1 MFFRAGVSGCVCQI
15 CRPKPNALP
24 VRVFQKLPRLAV
36 RGLGL
41 LLALALLRDL
51 VSNSCPLVCR
61 IGGET
66 FFPAFRTVFEPHEQV
81 RWPAPLAE
89 IARNDAWREAKYEW
103 SVFPPVAFRPGA
115 SGNNQ
120 FGQPPL
126 AALQVGCCRTFRHWL
141 GTDGS
146 GRDVAAG
153 MVAGCRV
160 ALLTALV
167 AMGMALAA
175 GGLLGG
181 LAGYFGDDRLRLRR
195 GLLWANLL
203 ALPVAVFFALVPRWF
218 FLTYQ
223 TGQAEWLRAAA
234 VFAII
239 FLIFNGLAWALCRWA
254 WWAQRVTV
262 PADFAI
268 MRLADVFDS
277 VPRLLLVV
285 ALAAISASGVPP
297 VLWVVGIIGLFSW
310 PDVARLLRA
319 ELLRVRELE
328 FIQAARALGFS
339 DWHVLRRHALPN
351 ALRPVLVA
359 VSLGAA
365 GAILLEAGL
374 AFLGFTSGAAGAS
387 WGSLLHEA
395 RNHMTAW
402 WTAVFPGLALCWTL
416 LAFHAL
422 GDALAEGNSLAD

>member
-1 MFFRAGVSGCVCQI
+1 M
-15 CRPKPNALP
+15 L
-24 VRVFQKLPRLAV
+24 QKYPRWAVWTVGFLLAV
-36 RGLGL
+36 
-41 LLALALLRDL
+41 ALLRDL
-51 VSNSCPLVCR
+51 VANSCPLACR
-61 IGGET
+61 VGGEL

-89 IARNDAWREAKYEW
+89 IARNDRWHEGGYDW
-103 SVFPPVAFRPGA
+103 VVFPPIAFRPGV

-126 AALQVGCCRTFRHWL
+126 AMLRAGDRAFRHWL

-160 ALLTALV
+160 ALLTASV
-167 AMGMALAA
+167 AMGMAVVA

-218 FLTYQ
+218 FLAHQ
-223 TGQAEWLRAAA
+223 SGSGEWLRAAMTFGA
-234 VFAII
+234 ILLVFNV
-239 FLIFNGLAWALCRWA
+239 LGWLLCRRA
-254 WWAQRVTV
+254 WFAERVTV
-262 PADFAI
+262 PADFVI

-297 VLWVVGIIGLFSW
+297 VLLVVGIIGLFSW

-328 FIQAARALGFS
+328 FVQAARALGFS
-339 DWHVLRRHALPN
+339 DGHILWKHALPN
-351 ALRPVLVA
+351 AMRPVLVA

-365 GAILLEAGL
+365 GAVLLEAGL

-416 LAFHAL
+416 LALHAL
-422 GDALAEGNSLAD
+422 GDALAERE